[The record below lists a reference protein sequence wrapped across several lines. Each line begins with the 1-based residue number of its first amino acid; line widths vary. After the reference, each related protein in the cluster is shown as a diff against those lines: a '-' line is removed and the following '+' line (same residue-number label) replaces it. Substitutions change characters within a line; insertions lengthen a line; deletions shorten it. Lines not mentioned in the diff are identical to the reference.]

1 MFTAACRVV
10 EPPML
15 GRGTSWLLPLAHV
28 GKPALLV
35 VSSYGH
41 AAAAR
46 GSRDCSKGHR
56 TDIRVSDIR
65 VLILLQV
72 ALVEGARQLGFEFRG
87 RTRSHLTVN
96 FQGREVGAGGTESR
110 LQQ

>member
-1 MFTAACRVV
+1 MDTLLQPGGAETAAQ
-10 EPPML
+10 
-15 GRGTSWLLPLAHV
+15 
-28 GKPALLV
+28 
-35 VSSYGH
+35 
-41 AAAAR
+41 
-46 GSRDCSKGHR
+46 GHR

-96 FQGREVGAGGTESR
+96 FQGREVGAGGTENR
-110 LQQ
+110 H